1 MKRHLFAAIMI
12 GTFALAVPASAQTL
26 GTFRWNV
33 APFCSV
39 LNLTVTQYGS
49 VYALHGY
56 EEQCGGNPRLP
67 VYGVAILQANGTIW
81 MGLTT
86 IFDFG
91 NGLHTQVTML
101 SDFSGTWRDNA
112 AQTGTWVFSPGATT
126 GGPRIP
132 PIFPDQRDGS
142 SSFVP
147 GADSLARDTLDT
159 LKAEVAELKK
169 RVSELLARER

>member
-1 MKRHLFAAIMI
+1 MKRYLLPLIMI
-12 GTFALAVPASAQTL
+12 GSFAVAAPASAQTL

-49 VYALHGY
+49 VYALHGF

-67 VYGVAILQANGTIW
+67 VYGVAIIQPNGIIW
-81 MGLTT
+81 FGLTT

-112 AQTGTWVFSPGATT
+112 NQTGTWVFNPGATT

-132 PIFPDQRDGS
+132 PIERDRRSDAS
-142 SSFVP
+142 SIVP
-147 GADSLARDTLDT
+147 TSPARDPIES

-169 RVSELLARER
+169 QLAELLRRDR

>member
-1 MKRHLFAAIMI
+1 MKHYLIAFVMI
-12 GTFALAVPASAQTL
+12 GGLMLAAPARAQTI

-39 LNLTVTQYGS
+39 INLTVTQHGS
-49 VYALHGY
+49 VYALHGF

-67 VYGVAILQANGTIW
+67 VYGVAILQADDTIW

-91 NGLHTQVTML
+91 NGLHTQATML
-101 SDFSGTWRDNA
+101 SNFSGSWRDNA
-112 AQTGTWVFSPGATT
+112 NQTGTWVFNPGPTT

-132 PIFPDQRDGS
+132 PIEPDQRSGS
-142 SSFVP
+142 SSVFP
-147 GADSLARDTLDT
+147 GIDSSARDIDALRT
-159 LKAEVAELKK
+159 EVAEL
-169 RVSELLARER
+169 RQRLAELLARSR